1 MKKVLVPIILFLVF
15 SLQSQTQNQT
25 DSLLLSLQDTTPK
38 TSLLPSRMVFTQR
51 FLWGGKGLMRT
62 TGIMRLNEEN
72 RKTEL
77 KIRRGMLTAHQIMG
91 YVTLAGMVAQ
101 GIVGQS
107 LYNTLGGKVYVRGDT
122 KGRSLNQIHQAL
134 AAGVDIT
141 YFTTAA
147 LSLFAPPPLINRKT
161 KKLNSIQI
169 HKYLA
174 IVHFSAMLATNIL
187 ASSARQNP
195 TIRTYHLAAAYT
207 AFTAFGLSVIVM
219 KF

>member
-1 MKKVLVPIILFLVF
+1 MK
-15 SLQSQTQNQT
+15 
-25 DSLLLSLQDTTPK
+25 
-38 TSLLPSRMVFTQR
+38 
-51 FLWGGKGLMRT
+51 
-62 TGIMRLNEEN
+62 LNEEN

-77 KIRRGMLTAHQIMG
+77 KIRRAMLTTHQIMG

-107 LYNTLGGKVYVRGDT
+107 LYNTLGGKVYKKGGP
-122 KGRSLNQIHQAL
+122 GRSLNEIHGAL
-134 AAGVDIT
+134 ATGVDIT

-147 LSLFAPPPLINRKT
+147 LSLFAPPPLSNRKT
-161 KKLNSIQI
+161 TKINSIKI

-174 IVHFSAMLATNIL
+174 IVHFSSMLAVNIL
-187 ASSARQNP
+187 ASYARQNP